1 MENEIRLLSGEST
14 YAQTM
19 LPCGTVVEDSNGM
32 RQLDLLSLHL
42 SRGRLFIDGEIDMN
56 TANRFASSMLHLADM
71 QSPVDIFINSP
82 GGRVDAGLMMY
93 DIIRSYSREINIYCT
108 GLAASM
114 GAVLLAGGQKGRRF
128 ILPHSKVMIHEPL
141 IAGGLGGSA
150 STIEKTARNILDIK
164 KQING
169 ILAEHTGK
177 SFSEINK
184 ATSTDNYMDAQ
195 QAVDFGI
202 CDEIRNIF
210 LGGISI

>member
-1 MENEIRLLSGEST
+1 MENEIRLEGSAYSGG
-14 YAQTM
+14 M

-32 RQLDLLSLHL
+32 NQLNLLSLHL

-56 TANRFASSMLHLADM
+56 TANRFASAMLHLADM

-93 DIIRSYSREINIYCT
+93 DIIRSYGRKINMYCT

-114 GAVLLAGGQKGRRF
+114 GAVLLAGGQRGRRF
-128 ILPHSKVMIHEPL
+128 ILPHSRVMIHEPL

-150 STIEKTARNILDIK
+150 STIEKTAKNILDIK
-164 KQING
+164 KQINS

-177 SFSEINK
+177 SLSEINK
-184 ATSTDNYMDAQ
+184 ATSADNYMDAR

-202 CDEIRNIF
+202 CDGIRNIF
-210 LGGISI
+210 